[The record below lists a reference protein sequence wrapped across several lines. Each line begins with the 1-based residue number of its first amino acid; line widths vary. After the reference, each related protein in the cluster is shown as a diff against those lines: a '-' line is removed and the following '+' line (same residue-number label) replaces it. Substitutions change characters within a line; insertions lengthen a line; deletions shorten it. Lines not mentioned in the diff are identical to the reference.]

1 MFSTNPGGLGKTLWT
16 QAELEAIPVWSTQVR
31 LFAPMSDEVLISVD
45 IEASGDSPSNGSL
58 LSIGACLVDDPSVG
72 IYLELTPVPDM
83 PWSAEAEGV
92 HKLTREHLERNG
104 LDPAEAMRRLD
115 GWVRD
120 TAAGRWP
127 VFVGFNA
134 PFDWMFVADAFW
146 RYLAR
151 NPFGISALDLKSLY
165 MGSHGVSSWAQ
176 TRKVH
181 VERRLG
187 VHFEHTH
194 NALADARDQAR
205 LAQVLLLQRRRK
217 QPE

>member
-1 MFSTNPGGLGKTLWT
+1 MRTST
-16 QAELEAIPVWSTQVR
+16 AMR
-31 LFAPMSDEVLISVD
+31 DEVLISVD
-45 IEASGDSPSNGSL
+45 VEASGESPSNGSL

-72 IYLELTPVPDM
+72 IYLELKPVPDM

-92 HKLTREHLERNG
+92 HKLTREDLGRDGLE
-104 LDPAEAMRRLD
+104 PAEAMRRLD
-115 GWVRD
+115 DWVRD

-146 RYLAR
+146 RYLGR

-165 MGSHGVSSWAQ
+165 MGSHGVTSWEQ

-181 VERRLG
+181 IERRLG
-187 VHFEHTH
+187 VRFEHTH
-194 NALADARDQAR
+194 NALEDARDQAR
-205 LAQVLLLQRRRK
+205 LAQVLLLQRRLN

>member
-1 MFSTNPGGLGKTLWT
+1 MRTSTAMK
-16 QAELEAIPVWSTQVR
+16 
-31 LFAPMSDEVLISVD
+31 DEVLISVD
-45 IEASGDSPSNGSL
+45 VEASGESPSTGSL
-58 LSIGACLVDDPSVG
+58 LSIGACLVDNPSVG
-72 IYLELTPVPDM
+72 IYLELKPVPDM

-92 HKLTREHLERNG
+92 HKLTREDLGRDGLE
-104 LDPAEAMRRLD
+104 PAEAMRRLD
-115 GWVRD
+115 DWVRD

-146 RYLAR
+146 RYLGR

-165 MGSHGVSSWAQ
+165 MGSHGVTSWEQ

-181 VERRLG
+181 IERRLG
-187 VHFEHTH
+187 VRFEHTH
-194 NALADARDQAR
+194 NALEDARDQAR
-205 LAQVLLLQRRRK
+205 LAQVLLLQRRLN